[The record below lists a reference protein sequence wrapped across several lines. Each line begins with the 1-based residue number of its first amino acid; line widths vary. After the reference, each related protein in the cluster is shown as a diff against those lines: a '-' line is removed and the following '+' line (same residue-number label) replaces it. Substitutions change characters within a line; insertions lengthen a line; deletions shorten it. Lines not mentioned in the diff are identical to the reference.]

1 MIVGGERNWPMKPVA
16 RSVPNP
22 PSVEFKD
29 VSDNAAF
36 TLTGP
41 YSDQRLEGPQM
52 NIFAK
57 FSSDQK
63 GDVLKSV
70 AASAAVIAFASLA
83 LTQLLDK
90 ATRDGSLPRI
100 AIITGNDD
108 AAMRMASLPRPTSN
122 SPGVGGQYDDTPV
135 GSIAG
140 RPMPRVVLD
149 PCTGKNR

>member
-1 MIVGGERNWPMKPVA
+1 
-16 RSVPNP
+16 
-22 PSVEFKD
+22 
-29 VSDNAAF
+29 
-36 TLTGP
+36 
-41 YSDQRLEGPQM
+41 M

-100 AIITGNDD
+100 AIITGNED
-108 AAMRMASLPRPTSN
+108 AAMRMASLPRPTGN
-122 SPGVGGQYDDTPV
+122 SPGAGGQYDDTPV

>member
-1 MIVGGERNWPMKPVA
+1 MFARETFDACVVMIHDQGHIPGKLEQGSAGFAIGTPIVFASVA
-16 RSVPNP
+16 HGSAH
-22 PSVEFKD
+22 D
-29 VSDNAAF
+29 
-36 TLTGP
+36 
-41 YSDQRLEGPQM
+41 
-52 NIFAK
+52 I
-57 FSSDQK
+57 
-63 GDVLKSV
+63 

-108 AAMRMASLPRPTSN
+108 AAMRMASLPRPTGN